1 MDFSQEFS
9 RLIASGSFTDTNLI
23 MKDAIRKTSEYLER
37 YCPNKTDADNI
48 LQAFYTYFGY
58 FQWEPEQ
65 KQEIFRQLA
74 IKHWN
79 GVN

>member
-9 RLIASGSFTDTNLI
+9 RLIASGSFTEINLI
-23 MKDAIRKTSEYLER
+23 MKDAINQTSKYLEQ
-37 YCPNKTDADNI
+37 YCPNKTYSDNI
-48 LQAFYTYFGY
+48 VQAFYSQYGY
-58 FQWEPEQ
+58 IEWEPEQ

-79 GVN
+79 GSA

>member
-9 RLIASGSFTDTNLI
+9 RIIASDSFTKINLI
-23 MKDAIRKTSEYLER
+23 MKDAINKTSEYLER
-37 YCPNKTDADNI
+37 CCPNKTDADNI
-48 LQAFYTYFGY
+48 LQAFYNHFGY
-58 FQWEPEQ
+58 IQWEPEQ

-79 GVN
+79 GVS